1 MVGYVDDGAY
11 SYACKQAQVLS
22 TVLTQKY
29 DKLANWMNS
38 NMLVINPEKTL
49 LMVMGSRKFNCQRSQ
64 VSIKAGDY
72 DIKPSEA
79 EKLLG
84 GWLHHSLSW
93 NLHIRGH
100 SGSLLNQLIKRIN
113 GLKKISVNSCFKTKL
128 MVANGLVMSKLTYL
142 ITLWGGA
149 PDYLLNGLQVQ
160 QLSAARVV
168 CGFVSWRWSR
178 RQLLA
183 KVGWLSVKQLIFYQD
198 VLQIHKTLSSGV
210 PKCLYN
216 ELTAPFPRETRSASS
231 GDIRLNNRC
240 ANRAT
245 FKYRAIQSYNS
256 VPVELRTGTVAAVKT
271 RLKKWIK
278 TNIAI
283 D

>member
-1 MVGYVDDGAY
+1 M
-11 SYACKQAQVLS
+11 
-22 TVLTQKY
+22 
-29 DKLANWMNS
+29 
-38 NMLVINPEKTL
+38 
-49 LMVMGSRKFNCQRSQ
+49 
-64 VSIKAGDY
+64 
-72 DIKPSEA
+72 
-79 EKLLG
+79 
-84 GWLHHSLSW
+84 
-93 NLHIRGH
+93 
-100 SGSLLNQLIKRIN
+100 
-113 GLKKISVNSCFKTKL
+113 
-128 MVANGLVMSKLTYL
+128 
-142 ITLWGGA
+142 
-149 PDYLLNGLQVQ
+149 
-160 QLSAARVV
+160 V

-183 KVGWLSVKQLIFYQD
+183 KVGWFSVKQLIFYQD
-198 VLQIHKTLSSGV
+198 VLQIHKTLGSEV